1 MADFRSSE
9 IIHKPVHE
17 VFDYMVSM
25 ENVPELMPFVVK
37 VEKQTEGEIG
47 KGTKFF
53 ETRMVRG
60 KKINADIEII
70 DFEKDKTYTT
80 RSNANGLITE
90 YKYNFHEIEE
100 GTQVEM
106 EANVKTSGLVA
117 KLTKRFIVNIVKKE
131 DGSQL
136 QYLKEMMEK

>member
-9 IIHKPVHE
+9 IINKPVHE
-17 VFDYMVSM
+17 VFDYMVKM
-25 ENVPELMPFVVK
+25 ENVPELMPYVLK
-37 VEKQTEGEIG
+37 VEKQTKGEIG
-47 KGTKFF
+47 KGTRFL
-53 ETRMVRG
+53 ETRMIRG

-70 DFEKDKTYTT
+70 DFEKDRTYTT

-90 YKYNFHEIEE
+90 YKYDFHQIEE

-106 EANVKTSGLVA
+106 QANVQTSGLVA
-117 KLTKRFIVNIVKKE
+117 RLTKRFIVNIVKQE
-131 DGSQL
+131 DGGQL